1 MLPDETFGGR
11 ADRSKAELLAISSG
25 AFRELAEALRMPETL
40 ESVVGDCYFK
50 LISQWNYRDIIQQMT
65 RSFID
70 RKTKH
75 RAKRRDWL
83 LSELR
88 DDEIDYQQ
96 SPWTGSI
103 YERFIN
109 ISKQKRGIVEQLEKG
124 NDSRARSFIEQLI
137 AFQIRGGDS
146 GLRSKIPM
154 SLAQEA
160 KRLGIQGSSWN
171 G

>member
-11 ADRSKAELLAISSG
+11 ADRCKAELLAISSG

-50 LISQWNYRDIIQQMT
+50 LISQWNYRDIIQQWT

-137 AFQIRGGDS
+137 AFQIRGGNS
-146 GLRSKIPM
+146 ASQQNPYVLWPRKLS
-154 SLAQEA
+154 AW
-160 KRLGIQGSSWN
+160 GIQGSSWN